1 VFQAIDVSAWKAVA
15 GEISVPAMS
24 GGEVRLCYV
33 GREEL
38 RDEAGRMVWQ
48 LKLRRLEEEGHRII
62 DHHLIETWIQT
73 RPPGHGLSTK
83 QHDEGRR
90 PVSEHPT
97 PETGSAAFD
106 PSQYVRDVRA
116 QAHREVK
123 YRLM

>member
-62 DHHLIETWIQT
+62 DHHLIDDVDSDPPTWASVIYETA
-73 RPPGHGLSTK
+73 P
-83 QHDEGRR
+83 RR
-90 PVSEHPT
+90 ETTSE
-97 PETGSAAFD
+97 
-106 PSQYVRDVRA
+106 RA
-116 QAHREVK
+116 PDAGDRERCV
-123 YRLM
+123 